1 MSLLEEVIGS
11 FRSQKRLAD
20 RAIDQL
26 DEGEFNT
33 TLGDEGNS
41 IATICQHVAWNQR
54 SRWTDFLTTDGEK
67 PDRHRDEEFEP
78 SGAPRGEI
86 LDRWEEGWAILFQ
99 TLESLTEEDLSKT
112 VTIRGEEDNPISPDA
127 SVRAKGIALTK
138 QTLDCC
144 AAAGVETLLDDRNE
158 RAGVK
163 FKDSELVGIPFRV
176 VTGRSLKNGKVE
188 VVQRATKEAQEMAI
202 ADVVPTLKQW
212 VADAL

>member
-41 IATICQHVAWNQR
+41 IATICQHVAGNQR

-112 VTIRGEEDNPISPDA
+112 VTIRGEA
-127 SVRAKGIALTK
+127 HTVTKALLR
-138 QTLDCC
+138 QVSHYGYHVGQIVQL
-144 AAAGVETLLDDRNE
+144 ARVLRGPHWETLSIAR
-158 RAGVK
+158 GQ
-163 FKDSELVGIPFRV
+163 SEAYNAEMR
-176 VTGRSLKNGKVE
+176 GKSS
-188 VVQRATKEAQEMAI
+188 
-202 ADVVPTLKQW
+202 
-212 VADAL
+212 

>member
-41 IATICQHVAWNQR
+41 IATICQHVAGNQR

-86 LDRWEEGWAILFQ
+86 LDRWEANAPGRRQVMF
-99 TLESLTEEDLSKT
+99 
-112 VTIRGEEDNPISPDA
+112 
-127 SVRAKGIALTK
+127 RALMNARPSH
-138 QTLDCC
+138 
-144 AAAGVETLLDDRNE
+144 LLDPKLFDF
-158 RAGVK
+158 AGLAIDNGPK
-163 FKDSELVGIPFRV
+163 FKPE
-176 VTGRSLKNGKVE
+176 
-188 VVQRATKEAQEMAI
+188 
-202 ADVVPTLKQW
+202 
-212 VADAL
+212 